1 MSQNDEILLLLNK
14 LEEKLEEKLYKTE
27 DKRVNNI
34 IPDRKIILSSQ
45 MQKKMINWKKR
56 LENHLQLENVI
67 EKKKKECLE
76 CSICYER
83 MEDGEKNTV
92 ITKCGHKFCLS
103 CLLMHLSKDNRCPL
117 CREDIEEKR
126 QKTVNLLTPIM
137 AHEIINDELEYL
149 NLINIV
155 RQIVSS
161 NKPVRDLMSA
171 LRSYGMG
178 ICNNI
183 AHYVHEGNV
192 PNGWNIEEEES
203 DEELVERSQDTED
216 NNNDGIIDMH
226 SVGNNENNGF
236 NSNATLFTSSMV
248 TNPANINN
256 IHFNIRMMGGAH
268 MTEEEEEESE
278 TEGFESDSSMESVY
292 DE

>member
-1 MSQNDEILLLLNK
+1 
-14 LEEKLEEKLYKTE
+14 
-27 DKRVNNI
+27 
-34 IPDRKIILSSQ
+34 
-45 MQKKMINWKKR
+45 
-56 LENHLQLENVI
+56 
-67 EKKKKECLE
+67 LE

-83 MEDGEKNTV
+83 IEDGEKNTV
-92 ITKCGHKFCLS
+92 VTKCGHKFCLS

-117 CREDIEEKR
+117 CREEIEEKR
-126 QKTVNLLTPIM
+126 QKISNILTPIM
-137 AHEIINDELEYL
+137 AIEIINDELEDL

-161 NKPVRDLMSA
+161 NKPVRELISV

-192 PNGWNIEEEES
+192 PNGWEESEEELE
-203 DEELVERSQDTED
+203 ERSQDTEI
-216 NNNDGIIDMH
+216 NNSDGIIDMY
-226 SVGNNENNGF
+226 SVGDNENNGF
-236 NSNATLFTSSMV
+236 NNNTTLFTSTMV
-248 TNPANINN
+248 TNPANISN
-256 IHFNIRMMGGAH
+256 IHFNIRMIRGAH

-278 TEGFESDSSMESVY
+278 TEGFESDSSMETVY